1 MCKTSS
7 ELKKQ
12 IEDLIEDHKERI
24 EYLNEVTTLIIEY
37 INLKI
42 TPYSLSDTGESGV
55 KNLIDKFPVHQLL
68 DGIDEAFTK
77 NVNFDKNGIIK
88 ESVEIFLD
96 KMPNFIAVMGMTP
109 VRKKILYI
117 RGIARN
123 RFTYWDDEKGTIL
136 LEDYVKA
143 LEDNGWSVQQ
153 ILKDLENEM
162 QVRTK
167 RAKNWSE
174 WKNLIEGWTNDINHW
189 EKAKKTD
196 ENIPTVIE
204 NSYPQLTEEEID
216 NFAEHNINSMIDK
229 INVLLYL
236 CKANPNF
243 DMETYKNELKEFVI
257 SFINKQQKDYRD
269 HSKSIISY
277 DKEYIN
283 SFLEGSSIFSYLWR
297 KMPKEVGDDNVLPSS
312 SLMFISYIYS
322 QYILSNILSSIY
334 YTEEFNGND
343 CDALLKVSK
352 KHFEEMVW

>member
-1 MCKTSS
+1 M
-7 ELKKQ
+7 
-12 IEDLIEDHKERI
+12 
-24 EYLNEVTTLIIEY
+24 
-37 INLKI
+37 
-42 TPYSLSDTGESGV
+42 
-55 KNLIDKFPVHQLL
+55 
-68 DGIDEAFTK
+68 
-77 NVNFDKNGIIK
+77 
-88 ESVEIFLD
+88 
-96 KMPNFIAVMGMTP
+96 
-109 VRKKILYI
+109 
-117 RGIARN
+117 
-123 RFTYWDDEKGTIL
+123 
-136 LEDYVKA
+136 KA

-236 CKANPNF
+236 CKAYPNF

-297 KMPKEVGDDNVLPSS
+297 KNAQRGR
-312 SLMFISYIYS
+312 
-322 QYILSNILSSIY
+322 
-334 YTEEFNGND
+334 
-343 CDALLKVSK
+343 
-352 KHFEEMVW
+352 

>member
-236 CKANPNF
+236 CKAYPNF
-243 DMETYKNELKEFVI
+243 DMETYKNEL
-257 SFINKQQKDYRD
+257 R
-269 HSKSIISY
+269 
-277 DKEYIN
+277 
-283 SFLEGSSIFSYLWR
+283 
-297 KMPKEVGDDNVLPSS
+297 EVL
-312 SLMFISYIYS
+312 
-322 QYILSNILSSIY
+322 
-334 YTEEFNGND
+334 
-343 CDALLKVSK
+343 
-352 KHFEEMVW
+352 